1 MKTLHMFKPG
11 RMPIKAKLTLYIVIG
26 VFLVLAASTAVSI
39 STVIAQERELAYQQS
54 VEMGRHY
61 ANQFDG
67 DMKANMAIANTL
79 ARTMEMY
86 QSADREEVNN
96 ILENVLEEYP
106 SLTGVYVGY
115 EENAFDNRDS
125 EYAGTPGHDQTG
137 RFVPYWNTING
148 PISVEPLVFYDEQDY
163 YQLPEKTKMSVVTEP
178 YFYQGI
184 FMVSFDSPIFRDG
197 EFVGIA
203 GVDVSLEY
211 IDEEVSDIRAFDT
224 GYAFVTGN
232 TGIIV
237 SHPEYKDRM
246 GTQTLYDF
254 DIPEISEAADDIR
267 EGKGGSLETVDPAT
281 GKEVVMFY
289 EPVKTGN
296 YSFVLVVPKEE
307 MYAGA
312 TYLRNRLMVIS
323 AISIAFMAAISYL
336 IAVSITTPINN
347 IVNNFRDIANDAV
360 NGKLDTRAETD
371 VEWDFREIPAGLND
385 ILEAVIAPMR
395 ETIRVTNALAKG
407 ELEAR
412 TKLELKG
419 EFKQLGD
426 TLDDFAD
433 SLNDIVAD
441 STKVL
446 TAIQKNDFSRSV
458 SVHGE
463 GDFKILTHGIEETRH
478 SLSVAISEQK
488 RAEKALRDSERKFRI
503 LFESP
508 NDAIYLHD
516 LQGRF
521 IEVNEVACER
531 MGYTHAEF
539 LTMTQM
545 DLDVSY
551 SGRDLLRR
559 IRMLCKLKSNLL
571 ETVHMR
577 KDGSTFPVELSS
589 RIVKYEGNNAVITI
603 VRDISKRKQTEKA
616 LTQYAEELK
625 HSNELK
631 EEMEN
636 IINHSPVIVFKWKA
650 EKEWPVEF
658 VSRNVEQIGYSVEDF
673 TSNRINYADI
683 VHPDDSHRTHL
694 HLSRYYHARSTELN
708 WEYRIFTKAGDIR
721 WVDERTLIYRHHD
734 GSITIQGIILDI
746 TERKEAE
753 EALLQTEKIR
763 KKEIHHRVKNNLQ
776 VISSLLYLASENFK
790 DNDVIEAFMD
800 SRNRVRSMALI
811 HEELYQSKDMSSID
825 FADYTENLLK
835 YLSGSY
841 GFDDKNIKLDS
852 DIDDV
857 YLGVDTAVPLG
868 MIINE
873 LVSNSLKHAFNNA
886 EHGTINVDLKVQNSR
901 FILKVRD
908 NGVGLPPDID
918 FRDTESLGLQL
929 VTTLVDQIDGSI
941 ELATNNGTEF
951 TIIFNEVK

>member
-1 MKTLHMFKPG
+1 MKKSQFLKPSQ
-11 RMPIKAKLTLYIVIG
+11 MPIKAKMTLYIVVG

-54 VEMGRHY
+54 VEMARHY

-86 QSADREEVNN
+86 QSADREEVND
-96 ILENVLEEYP
+96 ILENVLQEYP

-115 EENAFDNRDS
+115 EENAFDGRDS
-125 EYAGTPGHDQTG
+125 EYAGTPGHDSTG

-148 PISVEPLVFYDEQDY
+148 PIGVEPLVHYDEQDY
-163 YQLPEKTKMSVVTEP
+163 YQIPEKTKDAVVTEP

-184 FMVSFDSPIFRDG
+184 FMVSFDAPIFRDG

-211 IDEEVSDIRAFDT
+211 IDEEVSDIKAFDT

-254 DIPEISEAADDIR
+254 NVPAISKAADDIR
-267 EGKGGSLETVDPAT
+267 QGRGGSLETVDPVT
-281 GKEVVMFY
+281 GKGVIMFY

-312 TYLRNRLMVIS
+312 TLLRNKLIVIS
-323 AISIAFMAAISYL
+323 AISIVFMAGISYL
-336 IAVSITTPINN
+336 IAVSITSPINR
-347 IVNNFRDIANDAV
+347 IVDNFRQIAKDAV

-371 VEWDFREIPAGLND
+371 VEEDFEEIPRGLND
-385 ILEAVIAPMR
+385 ILEAVIAPLR
-395 ETIRVTNALAKG
+395 ETMRVTNALARG

-412 TKLELKG
+412 TELELKG

-426 TLDDFAD
+426 TLDNFAD
-433 SLNDIVAD
+433 SLNNIVAD
-441 STKVL
+441 SNKVL
-446 TAIQKNDFSRSV
+446 TAIQNDDFSRSV
-458 SVHGE
+458 RVHGE
-463 GDFKILTHGIEETRH
+463 GDFKILTDGIEETRH

-488 RAEKALRDSERKFRI
+488 KAEKALRDSERKFRT

-516 LQGRF
+516 LLGRF
-521 IEVNEVACER
+521 IEVNGVACER

-545 DLDVSY
+545 DLDASY
-551 SGRDLLRR
+551 SGRELLRR
-559 IRMLCKLKSNLL
+559 IRVLCKLRSNLL

-577 KDGSTFPVELSS
+577 KDGSVFPVELSS
-589 RIVKYEGNNAVITI
+589 RIVKYDGNTAVITI
-603 VRDISKRKQTEKA
+603 ARDISKRKQTEKA
-616 LTQYAEELK
+616 LKDYAEELK

-636 IINHSPVIVFKWKA
+636 IINHSPVIVFKWRP

-658 VSRNVEQIGYSVEDF
+658 VSSNVVQIGYTVEDF
-673 TSNRINYADI
+673 TSNRLNYADI
-683 VHPDDSHRTHL
+683 VHKKDAWRMHL
-694 HLSRYYHARSTELN
+694 HLSKYYHTKTNEFN
-708 WEYRIFTKAGDIR
+708 CEYRIFTKSGQMR
-721 WVDERTLIYRHHD
+721 WVDERTFIRHHHD
-734 GSITIQGIILDI
+734 GSITLQGIILDI
-746 TERKEAE
+746 TERKIAE

-790 DNDVIEAFMD
+790 DKNVIEAFLD

-811 HEELYQSKDMSSID
+811 HEELYQSKDMTSID
-825 FADYTENLLK
+825 FADYTSNLLQ
-835 YLSGSY
+835 YLSKSY
-841 GFDDKNIKLDS
+841 GFESKNITLDS
-852 DIDDV
+852 NIDDV
-857 YLGVDTAVPLG
+857 HLGVDTAVPLG

-873 LVSNSLKHAFNNA
+873 LVSNSLKHAFHNGK
-886 EHGTINVDLKVQNSR
+886 HGIISVDLNIRNNS
-901 FILKVRD
+901 FILKVKD
-908 NGVGLPPDID
+908 NGIGLPSEID
-918 FRDTESLGLQL
+918 FRNTESLGLQL
-929 VTTLVDQIDGSI
+929 VTTLVDQIDGTI
-941 ELATNNGTEF
+941 ELDTSEGTEF
-951 TIIFNEVK
+951 IIGFKEVK

>member
-1 MKTLHMFKPG
+1 
-11 RMPIKAKLTLYIVIG
+11 MPIKAKLTLYIVIG